1 MSEKK
6 VNCLGLDKFQMA
18 IIKRNYSTV
27 KPLITKRAKAWT
39 KLDEAMKNAQK
50 KYDEE
55 VGLVDVQINTFDNI
69 TKEYTKK
76 ACGYELT
83 SEQAVLFNDNPDLFD
98 KYKEEHPIQTE
109 MNFNAEAPA
118 QEAAPRDLDAEEDK
132 EWEDKIKSGEL
143 KEVEVA

>member
-27 KPLITKRAKAWT
+27 KPLITKRAKALV

-50 KYDEE
+50 RYDEE
-55 VGLVDVQINTFDNI
+55 VGMVDVQINTFDNI

-76 ACGYELT
+76 SCGYELT
-83 SEQAVLFNDNPDLFD
+83 SEQAMLFNDNPDLFE

-109 MNFNAEAPA
+109 MDFNGKAPV
-118 QEAAPRDLDAEEDK
+118 QEAAPCDLDAEEDK
-132 EWEDKIKSGEL
+132 EWEDRIKSGEL
-143 KEVEVA
+143 KEAEVA